1 MTVIGRINGP
11 MLKENLERQGVDL
24 SFDTNLL
31 YLDVNNKRIGINNSL
46 PSEELDINGNV
57 LIANNILIANTG
69 ISTLA
74 TNANITFA
82 PNGSG
87 KVILNYLSSG
97 RIPLVSTNGSIVD
110 NANLTFNT
118 DTLITVN
125 ANIGNIRT
133 SNNSIVSTNTNGNI
147 NITPN
152 GSGIIN
158 STNLAIT
165 NLTSGRIV
173 YVGANG
179 ILQDNANLTF
189 DGTSIVITGALTLD
203 SAIVGNISFVD
214 NTITTTVTNSN
225 LNLEGNGTGDVV
237 IDSLNIVGTTAN
249 RVLFTNPSNLVSTDS
264 EFTYD
269 SVSNI
274 LLIGNLTLAN
284 NTIEAVITNG
294 NINLTTNGTGGVII
308 TSSASL
314 QLPSG
319 NVSQRP
325 LSSTAGMIRFN
336 NVDNELEYYDGAT
349 WTPILN
355 TATSITSDTF
365 NGDGSTLTFTL
376 SQTTTTAGALISING
391 VLQKPTVSYTV
402 SGTQLT
408 FAEAP
413 ISTDVIEARTVVTA
427 TSLNQIADNNTF
439 VQANDSAPNIV
450 ANVNGSTVLTLTSSN
465 ATFTGNIIGTGSVAS
480 IINSTPASS
489 SASGVKGQIAY
500 DNNYVYICV
509 ATNSWIR
516 ADISASF

>member
-57 LIANNILIANTG
+57 LIANNILIDNTG

-87 KVILNYLSSG
+87 KFVLNYLSSG
-97 RIPLVSTNGSIVD
+97 RIPVVSTSGSIVD
-110 NANLTFNT
+110 NANLTFDTN
-118 DTLITVN
+118 TLITVN

-133 SNNSIVSTNTNGNI
+133 SNNTVVSTNSNGNI

-152 GSGIIN
+152 GSGTIN
-158 STNLAIT
+158 STNLAVT

-189 DGTSIVITGALTLD
+189 DNANIVVTGTLTAD
-203 SAIVGNISFVD
+203 SAIIGNISLIN

-249 RVLFTNPSNLVSTDS
+249 RVLFTDPSNLVSTDS

-269 SVSNI
+269 SASDT
-274 LLIGNLTLAN
+274 LLIGNLTLSN
-284 NTIEAVITNG
+284 NTIEAVVTNS

-308 TSSASL
+308 TSSAFL
-314 QLPSG
+314 QVPSG
-319 NVSQRP
+319 NISQRP
-325 LSSTAGMIRFN
+325 SSSTAGMIRFN
-336 NVDNELEYYDGAT
+336 TIDSELEYYDGAA

-355 TATSITSDTF
+355 TVTSITSDTF

-413 ISTDVIEARTVVTA
+413 IATDIVEARTVVTA
-427 TSLNQIADNNTF
+427 TSLNQIADSNTI
-439 VQANDSAPNIV
+439 VQANDSVPNII
-450 ANVNGSTVLTLTSSN
+450 ANVNGSTVLTLTASD
-465 ATFTGNIIGTGSVAS
+465 ATFTGSIIGTGSIAS
-480 IINSTPASS
+480 VINATPASS
-489 SASGVKGQIAY
+489 SAAGIKGQIAY
-500 DNNYVYICV
+500 DGSFVYICI

-516 ADISASF
+516 AAISTSF